1 MSLETI
7 GANVVYTGNGATDVA
22 YPIPFKFLSPTHIQ
36 VVVRDENTLETTLA
50 LGQFTVTESV
60 GGLGELVTTEP
71 WDETHQVTISR
82 VTPTTQPIVLEDGAL
97 IPAKTLERAFDRLA
111 MIAQETRGYTA
122 NQEVGPHA
130 ATHVLDGNDPVSIS
144 QSQVAGLVDALAAKA
159 LNATLSAHLEDTL
172 NPHAVTKA
180 QIGLGAV
187 NNTAD
192 IDKPVSTATQAA
204 IIAALDHL
212 TEDARTGTAETLTL
226 ANDGQLVTMNNAS
239 ENTLT
244 VPPNSSVAFPLG
256 AQIAVAQIGMGQ
268 TTLVAGAGVTIL
280 SLDDVLSFAGQ
291 GATAA
296 LVKRGTDTWL
306 AVLGIPRF
314 GGGGGDGANL
324 STTLTATT
332 VKVDSDTGTSATIPA
347 ADASHA
353 GVMTSDM
360 QVKLEGVEAAADVTD
375 AANVAAAG
383 AVMNAD
389 VTSAGL
395 AMIAAPDAA
404 AQLALLLTRATAANA
419 KAATDTTDPL
429 TASNLSDYVAPQTL
443 ASASNAT
450 AYDVAL
456 GVNGVLALGEDTTI
470 TFSNAKPG
478 QSGLVIISH
487 DSGAHEVTWD
497 SAIVESGSITTDDTK
512 RNRCSWYYDGT
523 DFIIAIG
530 ADIA

>member
-7 GANVVYTGNGATDVA
+7 AASIDYTGNGATDVA
-22 YPIPFKFLSPTHIQ
+22 YPIPFRFLSPTHIK
-36 VVVRDENTLETTLA
+36 VVVKDADAIETTLA
-50 LGQFTVTESV
+50 LGQFTVTESA
-60 GGLGELVTTEP
+60 GGLGELLTTEP
-71 WDETHQVTISR
+71 WDDTHQVTISR

-111 MIAQETRGYTA
+111 MVAQETRGYKA
-122 NQEVGPHA
+122 SQEVGPHA
-130 ATHVLDGNDPVSIS
+130 ATHVLEGEDPVSLS
-144 QSQVAGLVDALAAKA
+144 QSQVAGLVTALAAKA
-159 LNATLSAHLEDTL
+159 SDAALTAHVENTL

-204 IIAALDHL
+204 IVAALEHL
-212 TEDARTGTAETLTL
+212 TEDARTGTSETLTL

-244 VPPNSSVAFPLG
+244 IPPDSSVAFPLG
-256 AQIAVAQIGMGQ
+256 AQIAVAQVGMGQ
-268 TTLVAGAGVTIL
+268 TTLVAGDGVTIL
-280 SLDDVLSFAGQ
+280 SLDNVLSFAGQ

-296 LVKRGTDTWL
+296 IVKRGTDTWL
-306 AVLGIPRF
+306 AVLGIAHF
-314 GGGGGDGANL
+314 AGGSGANL
-324 STTLTATT
+324 STTLAATT

-347 ADASHA
+347 ANATNA

-360 QVKLEGVEAAADVTD
+360 QVKLDGIETAADVTD

-389 VTSAGL
+389 ITSAGL
-395 AMIAAPDAA
+395 AMIQAANAP
-404 AQLALLLTRATAANA
+404 AQLALLLTRATAAKA

-429 TASNLSDYVAPQTL
+429 TASNLANYVAPQTL
-443 ASASNAT
+443 SSVSNAT
-450 AYDVAL
+450 SYDVAL
-456 GVNGVLALGEDTTI
+456 GVNGVLALSEDTTI

-487 DSGAHEVTWD
+487 ASGAHEVDWD
-497 SAIVESGSITTDDTK
+497 DGIVETGSITTDDTK

-523 DFIIAIG
+523 NFIVAIG

>member
-7 GANVVYTGNGATDVA
+7 AASIAYTGNGATDVA
-22 YPIPFKFLSPTHIQ
+22 YPIPFRFLSPTHIK
-36 VVVRDENTLETTLA
+36 VVVRDADEVETQLV
-50 LGQFTVTESV
+50 LGQFTVTETA

-71 WDETHQVTISR
+71 WDDTHQITITR

-97 IPAKTLERAFDRLA
+97 IPAKTLERAFDR
-111 MIAQETRGYTA
+111 MSMVAQETRGYNA
-122 NQEVGPHA
+122 AQEVGPHA
-130 ATHVLDGNDPVSIS
+130 ATHVLEGEDPVSLS
-144 QSQVAGLVDALAAKA
+144 QSQVIGLVDALDTKASAAV
-159 LNATLSAHLEDTL
+159 LTAHLANTL

-204 IIAALDHL
+204 IYAALEHL

-226 ANDGQLVTMNNAS
+226 ANDGQLVTMNNDS

-244 VPPNSSVAFPLG
+244 VPPTSSVAFPLG
-256 AQIAVAQIGMGQ
+256 TQIAVAQVGMGQ
-268 TTLVAGAGVTIL
+268 TTIVAGVGVTIL
-280 SLDDVLSFAGQ
+280 SLDNVLSFAGQ

-306 AVLGIPRF
+306 AVLGIAHF
-314 GGGGGDGANL
+314 GGEGGANL

-332 VKVDSDTGTSATIPA
+332 VKVDSDSGTSATIPA
-347 ADASHA
+347 ADASNA
-353 GVMTSDM
+353 GVMTRDM
-360 QVKLEGVEAAADVTD
+360 QVKLNGIETAADVTD

-389 VTSAGL
+389 ITTAGL
-395 AMIAAPDAA
+395 AMIQAADAD
-404 AQLALLLTRATAANA
+404 AQLALLLTRATSAKA

-429 TASNLSDYVAPQTL
+429 TASNLADYVAPQTL
-443 ASASNAT
+443 SSASNAT
-450 AYDVAL
+450 AYDAAL
-456 GVNGVLALGEDTTI
+456 GVNAVLSLSEDTTI
-470 TFSNAKPG
+470 TISNAKPG
-478 QSGLVIISH
+478 QSGIVIISH
-487 DSGAHEVTWD
+487 ASGAHEVVWD
-497 SAIVESGSITTDDTK
+497 SGIVESGSITTDDTK
-512 RNRCSWYYDGT
+512 RNRCTWYYDGT